1 MPGSPLSSVRARN
14 LMPVS
19 FGGARLVLAVPQISR
34 TFDPAAGSKYPS
46 ILVLLTC
53 SPAKNPE
60 VSWSTKFTWPKYPP
74 FLQPPTSPKFA
85 WFPLS
90 VITNPPP
97 VVKSHGAGIMCA
109 FTGTLRKV
117 SRPTS
122 SAVVRNPRA
131 IKCTF
136 PFSVLL
142 ISRSP
147 FALLPREGGSGNSR
161 RCRGDHHV
169 GHSGYGDVHGVHD
182 RRACRGQALLID
194 RYDSARNRDRLIRR
208 SRNINR
214 HAVNREIADGGTAA
228 AGSAQRLRSLRHHEV
243 GGDPD
248 AGHRDIQAGQRS
260 LRRNLIRPTDRGR
273 AQRFAGDSRGK
284 APDNQRSVARIVNS
298 AERAGRTERRGH
310 SQQRC

>member
-1 MPGSPLSSVRARN
+1 MW
-14 LMPVS
+14 
-19 FGGARLVLAVPQISR
+19 
-34 TFDPAAGSKYPS
+34 TW
-46 ILVLLTC
+46 
-53 SPAKNPE
+53 SPAKNGE
-60 VSWSTKFTWPKYPP
+60 LSWPTKSRGPKYPP

-147 FALLPREGGSGNSR
+147 FALLPPDGGSGNSR

-169 GHSGYGDVHGVHD
+169 GHSGYGDVHGVHN
-182 RRACRGQALLID
+182 RRACRGQPLLID

-208 SRNINR
+208 ARHMNR
-214 HAVNREIADGGTAA
+214 HSVHRQIADCRATTTRR
-228 AGSAQRLRSLRHHEV
+228 AQRLRSLRHHQS

-248 AGHRDIQAGQRS
+248 AGHRDLQVSQRS
-260 LRRNLIRPTDRGR
+260 LRRNL
-273 AQRFAGDSRGK
+273 A
-284 APDNQRSVARIVNS
+284 
-298 AERAGRTERRGH
+298 H
-310 SQQRC
+310 